1 MTVEEM
7 TGVDQREVDRRVRR
21 CRIRQC
27 LGWFAFALV
36 GIHLFWMVFSS
47 SFPAQLLMNGYKWN
61 ILRICMIITHFA
73 VLFVLALVAKT
84 GSVWIYGALRKECDP
99 FLFEAC
105 VYHMGFMG
113 NEDLKR
119 LNLAIA
125 QYYQGN
131 FQQAM
136 DTVMHTDP
144 SSFKKA
150 NRLNYYALKSGLYF
164 RFDMGDKVRELE
176 NEFQRRISGKKDTK
190 NMQLLC
196 AMNNLKRARTNK
208 DYESAWRFY
217 QEWLHLSDS
226 GNQQL
231 WSKVGRAW
239 QQAVLE
245 QDCGNEAG
253 AGAAFAYVEKYGNR
267 LMFVKDAA
275 RFLHPQET
283 PADETETTK
292 TESEGVKCE
301 GGTEA
306 EGKSGGS
313 PLC

>member
-7 TGVDQREVDRRVRR
+7 TAVDQREVDRRVRR
-21 CRIRQC
+21 CRLRQW
-27 LGWFAFALV
+27 LGWATYALV
-36 GIHLFWMVFSS
+36 AIHLLWMILSS
-47 SFPAQLLMNGYKWN
+47 NFPVRLWVSGYKWDM
-61 ILRICMIITHFA
+61 LQICMIITHFA
-73 VLFVLALVAKT
+73 VLFILALVAKT
-84 GSVWIYGALRKECDP
+84 GTTWIYGALQKECDP

-113 NEDLKR
+113 NENLKR

-136 DTVMHTDP
+136 DTIMHTDP
-144 SSFKKA
+144 SSFKKT
-150 NRLNYYALKSGLYF
+150 NRLNYYALKSGLCI
-164 RFDMGDKVRELE
+164 RFGMGDKVRELE
-176 NEFQRRISGKKDTK
+176 NEFQRRISGKQDTK

-196 AMNNLKRARTNK
+196 AMNNLKRARANK
-208 DYESAWRFY
+208 DYESAWCFY
-217 QEWLHLSDS
+217 QEWLHLSDPVS
-226 GNQQL
+226 QQL

-253 AGAAFAYVEKYGNR
+253 ARAAFAYVEKYGNR

-283 PADETETTK
+283 AADK
-292 TESEGVKCE
+292 TESEGVKRD

-306 EGKSGGS
+306 
-313 PLC
+313 

>member
-1 MTVEEM
+1 MTP
-7 TGVDQREVDRRVRR
+7 TLHD
-21 CRIRQC
+21 
-27 LGWFAFALV
+27 L
-36 GIHLFWMVFSS
+36 
-47 SFPAQLLMNGYKWN
+47 
-61 ILRICMIITHFA
+61 THFA

-84 GSVWIYGALRKECDP
+84 GTTWIYGALQKECDP

-113 NEDLKR
+113 NENLKR

-136 DTVMHTDP
+136 DTIMHTDP
-144 SSFKKA
+144 SSFKKT
-150 NRLNYYALKSGLYF
+150 NRLNYYALKSGLCF
-164 RFDMGDKVRELE
+164 RFGMGDKVRELE
-176 NEFQRRISGKKDTK
+176 NEFQRRISGKQDTK
-190 NMQLLC
+190 NMRLLC
-196 AMNNLKRARTNK
+196 AMNNLKRARANK

-217 QEWLHLSDS
+217 QEWLHLSDPVS
-226 GNQQL
+226 QQL

-253 AGAAFAYVEKYGNR
+253 ARAAFAYVEKYGNR

-283 PADETETTK
+283 AADK
-292 TESEGVKCE
+292 TESEGVKRD

-306 EGKSGGS
+306 
-313 PLC
+313 

>member
-7 TGVDQREVDRRVRR
+7 TAVDQREVDRRVRR
-21 CRIRQC
+21 CRLRQW
-27 LGWFAFALV
+27 LGWAAYALV
-36 GIHLFWMVFSS
+36 AIHLLWMILSS
-47 SFPAQLLMNGYKWN
+47 NFPVRLWVSGYKWDM
-61 ILRICMIITHFA
+61 LQICMIITHFA
-73 VLFVLALVAKT
+73 VLFILALVAKT
-84 GSVWIYGALRKECDP
+84 GTTWIYGALQKECDP

-113 NEDLKR
+113 NENLKR

-136 DTVMHTDP
+136 DTIMHTDP
-144 SSFKKA
+144 SSFKKT
-150 NRLNYYALKSGLYF
+150 NRLNYYALKSGLCF
-164 RFDMGDKVRELE
+164 RFGMGDKVRELE
-176 NEFQRRISGKKDTK
+176 NEFQRRISGKQDTK

-196 AMNNLKRARTNK
+196 AMNNLKRARANK

-217 QEWLHLSDS
+217 QEWLHLSDPVS
-226 GNQQL
+226 QQL

-253 AGAAFAYVEKYGNR
+253 ARAAFAYVEKYGNR

-283 PADETETTK
+283 AADK
-292 TESEGVKCE
+292 PESEGVKRD

-306 EGKSGGS
+306 
-313 PLC
+313 

>member
-7 TGVDQREVDRRVRR
+7 TAVDQREVDRRVRR
-21 CRIRQC
+21 CRLRQW
-27 LGWFAFALV
+27 LGWAAYALV
-36 GIHLFWMVFSS
+36 AIHLLWMILSS
-47 SFPAQLLMNGYKWN
+47 NFPVRLWVSGYKWDM
-61 ILRICMIITHFA
+61 LQICMIITHFA

-84 GSVWIYGALRKECDP
+84 GTTWIYGALQKECDP

-113 NEDLKR
+113 NENLKR

-136 DTVMHTDP
+136 DTIMHTDP
-144 SSFKKA
+144 SSFKKT
-150 NRLNYYALKSGLYF
+150 NRLNYYALKSGLCF
-164 RFDMGDKVRELE
+164 RFGMGDKVRELE
-176 NEFQRRISGKKDTK
+176 NEFQRRISGKQDTK

-196 AMNNLKRARTNK
+196 AMNNLKRARANK

-217 QEWLHLSDS
+217 QEWLHLSDPVS
-226 GNQQL
+226 QQL

-253 AGAAFAYVEKYGNR
+253 ARAAFAYVEKYGNR

-283 PADETETTK
+283 AADK
-292 TESEGVKCE
+292 TESEGVKRD

-306 EGKSGGS
+306 
-313 PLC
+313 

>member
-7 TGVDQREVDRRVRR
+7 TAVDQREVDRRVRR
-21 CRIRQC
+21 CRLRQW
-27 LGWFAFALV
+27 LGWAAYALV
-36 GIHLFWMVFSS
+36 VVHLFYMIFGVFPMQAWMR
-47 SFPAQLLMNGYKWN
+47 PYGRGMTQLCVIAL
-61 ILRICMIITHFA
+61 HFA

-84 GSVWIYGALRKECDP
+84 GTTWIYGALQKECDP

-113 NEDLKR
+113 NENMKR

-136 DTVMHTDP
+136 DTIMHTDP
-144 SSFKKA
+144 SSFKKT
-150 NRLNYYALKSGLYF
+150 NRLNYYALKSGLCF
-164 RFDMGDKVRELE
+164 RFGMGDKVRELE
-176 NEFQRRISGKKDTK
+176 NEFQRRISGKQDTK

-196 AMNNLKRARTNK
+196 AMNNLKRARANK

-217 QEWLHLSDS
+217 QEWLHLSDPVS
-226 GNQQL
+226 QQL

-253 AGAAFAYVEKYGNR
+253 ARAAFAYVEKYGNR

-283 PADETETTK
+283 AADK
-292 TESEGVKCE
+292 TESEGVKRD

-306 EGKSGGS
+306 
-313 PLC
+313 

>member
-7 TGVDQREVDRRVRR
+7 TAVDQREVDRRVRR
-21 CRIRQC
+21 CRLRQW
-27 LGWFAFALV
+27 LGWAAYALV
-36 GIHLFWMVFSS
+36 AIHLLWMILSS
-47 SFPAQLLMNGYKWN
+47 NFPVRLWVSGYKWDM
-61 ILRICMIITHFA
+61 LQICMIITHFA
-73 VLFVLALVAKT
+73 VLFILALVAKT
-84 GSVWIYGALRKECDP
+84 GTTWIYGALQKECDP

-113 NEDLKR
+113 NENLKR

-136 DTVMHTDP
+136 DTIMHTDP
-144 SSFKKA
+144 SSFKKT
-150 NRLNYYALKSGLYF
+150 NRLNYYALKSGLCF
-164 RFDMGDKVRELE
+164 RFGMGDKVRELE
-176 NEFQRRISGKKDTK
+176 NEFQRRISGKQDTK

-196 AMNNLKRARTNK
+196 AMNNLKRARANK

-217 QEWLHLSDS
+217 QEWLHLSDPVS
-226 GNQQL
+226 QQL

-253 AGAAFAYVEKYGNR
+253 ARAAFAYVEKYGNR

-283 PADETETTK
+283 AADK
-292 TESEGVKCE
+292 TESEGVKRD

-306 EGKSGGS
+306 
-313 PLC
+313 

>member
-7 TGVDQREVDRRVRR
+7 TAVDQREVDRRVRR
-21 CRIRQC
+21 CRLRQW
-27 LGWFAFALV
+27 LGWAAYALV
-36 GIHLFWMVFSS
+36 AIHLLWMILSS
-47 SFPAQLLMNGYKWN
+47 NFPVRLWVSGYKWDM
-61 ILRICMIITHFA
+61 LQICMIITHFA
-73 VLFVLALVAKT
+73 VLFILALVAKT
-84 GSVWIYGALRKECDP
+84 GTTWIYGALQKECDP

-113 NEDLKR
+113 NENLKR

-136 DTVMHTDP
+136 DTIMHTDP
-144 SSFKKA
+144 SSFKKT
-150 NRLNYYALKSGLYF
+150 NRLNYYALKSGLCF
-164 RFDMGDKVRELE
+164 RFGMGDKVRELE
-176 NEFQRRISGKKDTK
+176 NEFQRRISGKQDTK

-196 AMNNLKRARTNK
+196 AMNNLKRARANK
-208 DYESAWRFY
+208 DYESAWCFY
-217 QEWLHLSDS
+217 QEWLHLSDPVS
-226 GNQQL
+226 QQL

-253 AGAAFAYVEKYGNR
+253 ARAAFAYVEKYGNR

-283 PADETETTK
+283 AADK
-292 TESEGVKCE
+292 TESEGVKRD

-306 EGKSGGS
+306 
-313 PLC
+313 

>member
-7 TGVDQREVDRRVRR
+7 TAVDQREVDRRVRR
-21 CRIRQC
+21 CRLRQW
-27 LGWFAFALV
+27 LGWAAYALV
-36 GIHLFWMVFSS
+36 AIHLLWMILSS
-47 SFPAQLLMNGYKWN
+47 NFPVRLWVSGYKWDM
-61 ILRICMIITHFA
+61 LQICMIITHFA
-73 VLFVLALVAKT
+73 VLFILALVAKT
-84 GSVWIYGALRKECDP
+84 GTTWIYGALQKECDP
-99 FLFEAC
+99 FLFETC

-113 NEDLKR
+113 NENLKR

-136 DTVMHTDP
+136 DTIMHTDP
-144 SSFKKA
+144 SSFKKT
-150 NRLNYYALKSGLYF
+150 NRLNYYALKSGLCF
-164 RFDMGDKVRELE
+164 RFGMGDKVRELE
-176 NEFQRRISGKKDTK
+176 NEFQRRISGKQDTK

-196 AMNNLKRARTNK
+196 AMNNLKRARANK
-208 DYESAWRFY
+208 DYESAWCFY
-217 QEWLHLSDS
+217 QEWLHLSDPVS
-226 GNQQL
+226 QQL

-253 AGAAFAYVEKYGNR
+253 ARAAFAYVEKYGNR

-283 PADETETTK
+283 AADK
-292 TESEGVKCE
+292 TESEGVKRD

-306 EGKSGGS
+306 
-313 PLC
+313 

>member
-7 TGVDQREVDRRVRR
+7 TAVDQREVDRRVRR
-21 CRIRQC
+21 CRLRQW
-27 LGWFAFALV
+27 LGWAAYALV
-36 GIHLFWMVFSS
+36 VVHLFYMIFGVFPMQAWMR
-47 SFPAQLLMNGYKWN
+47 PYGRGMTQLCVIAL
-61 ILRICMIITHFA
+61 HFA

-84 GSVWIYGALRKECDP
+84 GTTWIYGALQKECDP

-113 NEDLKR
+113 NENLKR

-136 DTVMHTDP
+136 DTIMHTDP
-144 SSFKKA
+144 SSFKKT
-150 NRLNYYALKSGLYF
+150 NRLNYYALKSGLCF
-164 RFDMGDKVRELE
+164 RFGMGDKVRELE
-176 NEFQRRISGKKDTK
+176 NEFQRRISGKQDTK

-196 AMNNLKRARTNK
+196 AMNNLKRARANK

-217 QEWLHLSDS
+217 QEWLHLSDPVS
-226 GNQQL
+226 QQL

-253 AGAAFAYVEKYGNR
+253 ARAAFAYVEKYGNR

-283 PADETETTK
+283 AADK
-292 TESEGVKCE
+292 TESEGVKRD

-306 EGKSGGS
+306 
-313 PLC
+313 

>member
-7 TGVDQREVDRRVRR
+7 TAVDQREVDRRVRR
-21 CRIRQC
+21 CRLRQW
-27 LGWFAFALV
+27 LGWAAYALV
-36 GIHLFWMVFSS
+36 VVHLFYMIFGVFPMQAWMR
-47 SFPAQLLMNGYKWN
+47 PYGRGMTQLCVIAL
-61 ILRICMIITHFA
+61 HFA

-84 GSVWIYGALRKECDP
+84 GTTWIYGALQKECDP

-113 NEDLKR
+113 NENLKR

-136 DTVMHTDP
+136 DTIMHTDP
-144 SSFKKA
+144 SSFKKT
-150 NRLNYYALKSGLYF
+150 NRLNYYALKSGLCF
-164 RFDMGDKVRELE
+164 RFGMGDKVRELE
-176 NEFQRRISGKKDTK
+176 NEFQRRISGKQDTK
-190 NMQLLC
+190 NMRLLC
-196 AMNNLKRARTNK
+196 ATNNLKRARANK

-217 QEWLHLSDS
+217 QEWLHLSDPVS
-226 GNQQL
+226 QQL

-253 AGAAFAYVEKYGNR
+253 ARAAFAYVEKYGNR

-283 PADETETTK
+283 AADK
-292 TESEGVKCE
+292 TESEGVKRD

-306 EGKSGGS
+306 
-313 PLC
+313 

>member
-7 TGVDQREVDRRVRR
+7 TAVDQREVDRRVRR
-21 CRIRQC
+21 CRLRQW
-27 LGWFAFALV
+27 LGWATYALV
-36 GIHLFWMVFSS
+36 AIHLLWMILSS
-47 SFPAQLLMNGYKWN
+47 NFPVRLWVSGYKWDM
-61 ILRICMIITHFA
+61 LQICMIITHFA
-73 VLFVLALVAKT
+73 VLFILALVAKT
-84 GSVWIYGALRKECDP
+84 GTTWIYGALQKECDP
-99 FLFEAC
+99 FLFETC

-113 NEDLKR
+113 NENLKR

-136 DTVMHTDP
+136 DTIMHTDP
-144 SSFKKA
+144 SSFKKT
-150 NRLNYYALKSGLYF
+150 NRLNYYALKSGLCF
-164 RFDMGDKVRELE
+164 RFGMGDKVMELE
-176 NEFQRRISGKKDTK
+176 NEFHRRISGKQDTK

-196 AMNNLKRARTNK
+196 AMNNLKRARANK

-217 QEWLHLSDS
+217 QEWLHLSDPVS
-226 GNQQL
+226 QQL
-231 WSKVGRAW
+231 LSKVGRAW

-253 AGAAFAYVEKYGNR
+253 ARAAFAYVEKYGNR

-283 PADETETTK
+283 AADK
-292 TESEGVKCE
+292 TESEGVKRD

-306 EGKSGGS
+306 
-313 PLC
+313 

>member
-7 TGVDQREVDRRVRR
+7 TAVDQREVDRRVRR
-21 CRIRQC
+21 CRLRQW
-27 LGWFAFALV
+27 LGWAAYALV
-36 GIHLFWMVFSS
+36 VVHLFYMIFGVFPMQAWMR
-47 SFPAQLLMNGYKWN
+47 PYGRGMTQLCVIAL
-61 ILRICMIITHFA
+61 HFA

-84 GSVWIYGALRKECDP
+84 GTTWIYGALQKECDP

-113 NEDLKR
+113 NENLKR

-136 DTVMHTDP
+136 DTIMHTDP
-144 SSFKKA
+144 SSFKKT
-150 NRLNYYALKSGLYF
+150 NRLNYYALKSGLCF
-164 RFDMGDKVRELE
+164 RFGMGDKVRELE
-176 NEFQRRISGKKDTK
+176 NEFQRRISGKQDTK
-190 NMQLLC
+190 NMRLLC
-196 AMNNLKRARTNK
+196 AMNNLKRARANK

-217 QEWLHLSDS
+217 QEWLHLSDPVS
-226 GNQQL
+226 QQL

-253 AGAAFAYVEKYGNR
+253 ARAAFAYVEKYGNR

-283 PADETETTK
+283 AADK
-292 TESEGVKCE
+292 TESEGVKRD

-306 EGKSGGS
+306 
-313 PLC
+313 

>member
-7 TGVDQREVDRRVRR
+7 TAVDQREVDKRVRR
-21 CRIRQC
+21 CRLRQW
-27 LGWFAFALV
+27 LGWAAYALV
-36 GIHLFWMVFSS
+36 VVHLFYMIFGVFPMQAWMR
-47 SFPAQLLMNGYKWN
+47 PYGRGMTQLCVIAL
-61 ILRICMIITHFA
+61 HFA

-84 GSVWIYGALRKECDP
+84 GTTWIYGALQKECDP

-113 NEDLKR
+113 NENLKR

-136 DTVMHTDP
+136 DTIMHTDP
-144 SSFKKA
+144 SSFKKT
-150 NRLNYYALKSGLYF
+150 NRLNYYALKSGLCF
-164 RFDMGDKVRELE
+164 RFGMGDKVRELE
-176 NEFQRRISGKKDTK
+176 NEFQRRISGKQDTK

-196 AMNNLKRARTNK
+196 AMNNLKRARANK

-217 QEWLHLSDS
+217 QEWLHLSDPVS
-226 GNQQL
+226 QQL

-253 AGAAFAYVEKYGNR
+253 ARAAFAYVEKYGNR

-283 PADETETTK
+283 AADK
-292 TESEGVKCE
+292 TESEGVKRD

-306 EGKSGGS
+306 
-313 PLC
+313 

>member
-7 TGVDQREVDRRVRR
+7 TAVDQREVDRRVRR
-21 CRIRQC
+21 CRLRQW
-27 LGWFAFALV
+27 LGWAAYALV
-36 GIHLFWMVFSS
+36 AIHLLWMILSS
-47 SFPAQLLMNGYKWN
+47 NFPVRLWVSGYKWDM
-61 ILRICMIITHFA
+61 LQICMIITHFA
-73 VLFVLALVAKT
+73 VLFILALVAKT
-84 GSVWIYGALRKECDP
+84 GTTWIYGALQKECDP

-113 NEDLKR
+113 NENLKR

-136 DTVMHTDP
+136 DTIMHTDP
-144 SSFKKA
+144 SSFKKT
-150 NRLNYYALKSGLYF
+150 NRLNYYALKSGLCF
-164 RFDMGDKVRELE
+164 RFGMGDKVRELE
-176 NEFQRRISGKKDTK
+176 NEFQRRISGKQDTK

-196 AMNNLKRARTNK
+196 AMNNLKRARANK

-217 QEWLHLSDS
+217 QEWLHLSDPVS
-226 GNQQL
+226 QQL

-253 AGAAFAYVEKYGNR
+253 ARAAFAYVEKYGNR

-283 PADETETTK
+283 AADK
-292 TESEGVKCE
+292 TES
-301 GGTEA
+301 
-306 EGKSGGS
+306 
-313 PLC
+313 

>member
-7 TGVDQREVDRRVRR
+7 TAVDQREVDRRVRR
-21 CRIRQC
+21 CRLRQW
-27 LGWFAFALV
+27 LGWAAYALV
-36 GIHLFWMVFSS
+36 VVHLFYMIFGVFPMQAWMR
-47 SFPAQLLMNGYKWN
+47 PYGRGMTQLCVIVL
-61 ILRICMIITHFA
+61 HFV
-73 VLFVLALVAKT
+73 VLFVLAVVAKT
-84 GSVWIYGALRKECDP
+84 GSTWVYGALQKECDP

-113 NEDLKR
+113 NENLKR

-136 DTVMHTDP
+136 DTIMHTDP
-144 SSFKKA
+144 SSFKKT
-150 NRLNYYALKSGLYF
+150 NRLNYYALKSGLCF
-164 RFDMGDKVRELE
+164 RFGMGDKVRELE
-176 NEFQRRISGKKDTK
+176 NEFQRRISGKQDTN

-196 AMNNLKRARTNK
+196 AMNNLKRARANK

-217 QEWLHLSDS
+217 QEWLHLSDPVS
-226 GNQQL
+226 QQL

-253 AGAAFAYVEKYGNR
+253 ARAAFAYVEKYGNR

-283 PADETETTK
+283 AADK
-292 TESEGVKCE
+292 TESEGVKRD
-301 GGTEA
+301 GGTE
-306 EGKSGGS
+306 
-313 PLC
+313 P

>member
-7 TGVDQREVDRRVRR
+7 TAVDQREVDRRVRR
-21 CRIRQC
+21 CRLRQW
-27 LGWFAFALV
+27 LGWAAYALV
-36 GIHLFWMVFSS
+36 AIHLLWMILSS
-47 SFPAQLLMNGYKWN
+47 NFPVRLWVSGYKWDM
-61 ILRICMIITHFA
+61 LQICMIITHFA
-73 VLFVLALVAKT
+73 VLFILALVAKT
-84 GSVWIYGALRKECDP
+84 GTTWIYGALQKECDP

-113 NEDLKR
+113 NENLKR

-136 DTVMHTDP
+136 DTIMHTDP
-144 SSFKKA
+144 SSFKKT
-150 NRLNYYALKSGLYF
+150 NRLNYYALKSGLCF
-164 RFDMGDKVRELE
+164 RFGIGDKVRELE
-176 NEFQRRISGKKDTK
+176 NEFQRRISGKQDTK

-196 AMNNLKRARTNK
+196 AMNNLKRARANK

-217 QEWLHLSDS
+217 QEWLHLSDPVS
-226 GNQQL
+226 QQL

-253 AGAAFAYVEKYGNR
+253 ARAAFAYVEKYGNR

-283 PADETETTK
+283 AADK
-292 TESEGVKCE
+292 TESEGVKRD

-306 EGKSGGS
+306 
-313 PLC
+313 